1 MYIPPRAAQVRN
13 LSVAAVNGLITLV
26 ILLIAPLGL
35 LAVIVNTLLVMV
47 ATYATAT
54 AGDRIIQSLLDS
66 QPQRVR
72 LTSDPGT
79 SSIRRAESSSLDRFE
94 DE

>member
-13 LSVAAVNGLITLV
+13 LSVAAVNGLVTLV

-35 LAVIVNTLLVMV
+35 LAVIVNTVLVMV

-54 AGDRIIQSLLDS
+54 AGDRLIQYLTG
-66 QPQRVR
+66 QEPRRVR
-72 LTSDPGT
+72 LSADSSP
-79 SSIRRAESSSLDRFE
+79 SSIQSADPSRLDRPE
-94 DE
+94 P

>member
-1 MYIPPRAAQVRN
+1 MYIPPRATQARN

-54 AGDRIIQSLLDS
+54 AGDRIIQSLLDGK
-66 QPQRVR
+66 PQRVR

-79 SSIRRAESSSLDRFE
+79 GSIRRAEPSSLDRFE